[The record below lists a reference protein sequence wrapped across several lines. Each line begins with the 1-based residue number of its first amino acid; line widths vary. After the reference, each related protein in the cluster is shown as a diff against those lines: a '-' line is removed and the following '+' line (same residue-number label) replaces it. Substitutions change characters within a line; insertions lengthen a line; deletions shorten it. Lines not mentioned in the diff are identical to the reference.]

1 MKRNQWPDSTGI
13 GGRLAPEYAYQWLP
27 GTAPFFL
34 SLGQYL
40 AIQRYPFFHS
50 AASIFLRRFNPS
62 ISSPSILIQRRNLM
76 AIIWMFVLCWF
87 GLFVHCFANGRRTA
101 SRLPER
107 AACLMKLSECLAL
120 AGEKEFSA
128 ILPLRRVH
136 GIGRALS
143 HEPLPPVG

>member
-1 MKRNQWPDSTGI
+1 LPSLSVLKKDC
-13 GGRLAPEYAYQWLP
+13 RLPVVLFFIVGTIP
-27 GTAPFFL
+27 GNPAL
-34 SLGQYL
+34 S
-40 AIQRYPFFHS
+40 FFHS

-101 SRLPER
+101 SRLTER